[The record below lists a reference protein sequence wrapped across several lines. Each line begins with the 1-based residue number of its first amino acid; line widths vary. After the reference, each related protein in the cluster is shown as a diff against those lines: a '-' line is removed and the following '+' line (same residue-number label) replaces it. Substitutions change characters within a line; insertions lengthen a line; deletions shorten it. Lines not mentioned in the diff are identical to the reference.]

1 MVKNEKLK
9 SILQVNKSFSL
20 PENISKYSLE
30 FSKHLPLFID
40 RIKILKKINEKLKD
54 GGKRYQIGGD
64 IEFLK
69 RISDKVA
76 HKDLK
81 RHIEHTVNFLENL
94 KRPEENLPECGCKK
108 KELQKLHKIEE
119 EIRENYEPEKLYRYI
134 NETLKVIISE
144 LVKGFECQ
152 IAKLKKDT
160 LTHTWLRICLHNDLK
175 NIVKNLEDNRK
186 KKNTKSK
193 KLFIAIID
201 SDKLKQINDR
211 FGHSS
216 GDIVIEKISETIRKL
231 IRKSGKVYR
240 YGGDEFVLIMEAKDE
255 NEFLKVCEKIR
266 EKIERTKIR
275 LENGEYV
282 NTTVSIGATRIKSKN
297 IKNLLKTID
306 RNLYR
311 AKKMGGNRVIFS

>member
-9 SILQVNKSFSL
+9 SILQFNKYFSL
-20 PENISKYSLE
+20 PENISKYRSE

-54 GGKRYQIGGD
+54 GEKRYQIEGD
-64 IEFLK
+64 IGFLK
-69 RISDKVA
+69 RISEKTFD
-76 HKDLK
+76 KDLK

-94 KRPEENLPECGCKK
+94 KRQKNNLSECSCKK
-108 KELQKLHKIEE
+108 KEFQNLHEIEE
-119 EIRENYEPEKLYRYI
+119 EVKENYEPEKLCRYI
-134 NETLKVIISE
+134 NETLKVVISD
-144 LVKGFECQ
+144 LIKGFESQ
-152 IAKLKKDT
+152 IAKLKKDA
-160 LTHTWLRICLHNDLK
+160 LTHAWIRICLHDDLK
-175 NIVKNLEDNRK
+175 NIVKNLEVNRK
-186 KKNTKSK
+186 EKNTKNK

-211 FGHSS
+211 FGHSA
-216 GDIVIEKISETIRKL
+216 GDIVIEKISEIIRKS
-231 IRKSGKVYR
+231 IRKSGRVYR
-240 YGGDEFVLIMEAKDE
+240 YGGDEFVLIIEAKDE

-266 EKIERTKIR
+266 EKIGKTKIK
-275 LENGEYV
+275 LDNGEYV

>member
-30 FSKHLPLFID
+30 ISKKLELFID
-40 RIKILKKINEKLKD
+40 RIKILKKINEKFKD
-54 GGKRYQIGGD
+54 GEKRYQIEED

-69 RISDKVA
+69 GISDKTLY
-76 HKDLK
+76 KDLR

-94 KRPEENLPECGCKK
+94 KRPEENLPKCSCKK
-108 KELQKLHKIEE
+108 KEFQKLHRIEE
-119 EIRENYEPEKLYRYI
+119 EIRENYEPEKLYKYI
-134 NETLKVIISE
+134 NETLKVIISY
-144 LVKGFECQ
+144 LVKGFESQ
-152 IAKLKKDT
+152 IAKLKKDA
-160 LTHTWLRICLHNDLK
+160 LTHAWLRICLYDDLK
-175 NIVKNLEDNRK
+175 NIVKNVEDKRK
-186 KKNTKSK
+186 KKEIKNK

-216 GDIVIEKISETIRKL
+216 GDTVIEKISETIRK
-231 IRKSGKVYR
+231 IVRKSGRIYR
-240 YGGDEFVLIMEAKDE
+240 YGGDEFILIMGAKDE
-255 NEFLKVCEKIR
+255 KEFLKACEKIR
-266 EKIERTKIR
+266 EKIGRTKIR

-282 NTTVSIGATRIKSKN
+282 NTTVSIGATQIKSKN
-297 IKNLLKTID
+297 IKKLLKIID
-306 RNLYR
+306 MNLYR